1 MQDGLQRV
9 EPEGAVHQD
18 RESTQ
23 SATGDRRQDVA
34 EDGEVVL
41 GVVETCSHLTPFPR
55 MLFPSTGWKSDQA
68 LSSDCSVA
76 LTCIGYDTR
85 MSDLLLLSIERRP
98 LRESRRSRRP
108 GCQRRW

>member
-68 LSSDCSVA
+68 LSSDWFGSPHLHWIRYA
-76 LTCIGYDTR
+76 D
-85 MSDLLLLSIERRP
+85 ER
-98 LRESRRSRRP
+98 SSFA
-108 GCQRRW
+108 QH